1 MLSKMN
7 LVVKISCGFGAVI
20 LLLIVISAVSWR
32 GVSGLADGFS
42 SYRLLA
48 GETNMQSN
56 FSINLQKARFHVLNF
71 LRKQNEDSV
80 KKYNEN
86 SQGMHAVLDTAL
98 KQLTDN
104 PERTR
109 IVETFMDN
117 LTAYDKGFRDIQAAL
132 GERRRIEQQVLS
144 VHGPAMEASFEELLV
159 AFERAGDVH
168 ALQVAGHWL
177 HQLDKA
183 RLQTVLFYNGNSGV
197 SLESVEAEFAQL
209 LSTGNE
215 LKNIVSDSARRSLV
229 DKIVEL
235 AEKYRAGVRQAAQA
249 IETSDEIFNGTL
261 AVLGPRMEADLDA
274 ARAAVSGEQDLV
286 GEMVHSR
293 SSSVVRIVLGVTV
306 IALALALLA
315 SFFLTRSITRPI
327 QDVLHFVD
335 DLAKGDF
342 TKQISV
348 NQSDEIGKMSKALGD
363 TVASLGSMI
372 KEIIS
377 GVTTLTSSSSALT
390 SIAGQLADNAADASQ
405 KSMTVASAT
414 EQMTS
419 NMNSVSAAMEESAG
433 NIGLVATA
441 TEEMSATVGE
451 IAQNAGRAKEISEE
465 AVEQSQKTT
474 QKINDL
480 GGAAAKIGKVTETI
494 TEISEQTNLLAL
506 NATIEAARAGEAGK
520 GFAVVANE
528 IKDLAKQTAMATV
541 DIKQQIEEMQ
551 VTTDGTIVDIEAIGK
566 VIEEINEVITV
577 IATAV
582 QEQTAATNE
591 IADNISQAASGIA
604 EVNEN
609 VAQSSVTINDVSLE
623 IGEINNTST
632 EINSASENVKQS
644 AAGLS
649 ELAGQLDGLVKR
661 FKVN

>member
-1 MLSKMN
+1 MFSKMN
-7 LVVKISCGFGAVI
+7 LAVKISCGFGAVI

-32 GVSGLADGFS
+32 GITGLADGFS

-48 GETNMQSN
+48 GETNLQSD
-56 FSINLQKARFHVLNF
+56 FSINLQKARFHALNF
-71 LRKQNEDSV
+71 LRKQNHDSV
-80 KKYNEN
+80 KKYNEY
-86 SQGMHAVLDTAL
+86 SEGMHAVLSAAL
-98 KQLTDN
+98 KQLVDN
-104 PERTR
+104 PERTKV
-109 IVETFMDN
+109 VETFMAN
-117 LTAYDKGFRDIQAAL
+117 LAAYDKGFKDIQAAVATRKKVEEEVL
-132 GERRRIEQQVLS
+132 GM
-144 VHGPAMEASFEELLV
+144 HGPAMENLLEEVL
-159 AFERAGDVH
+159 AAAEREGEVH
-168 ALQVAGHWL
+168 ILQLAGHCL

-183 RLQTVLFYNGNSGV
+183 RLNTVMFTNGNSGG
-197 SLESVEAEFAQL
+197 SLEAVEAEFGKL
-209 LSTGNE
+209 LSTGRE
-215 LKNIVSDSARRSLV
+215 LKNSVTNSTSRSLLE
-229 DKIVEL
+229 KIVGH
-235 AEKYRAGVRQAAQA
+235 AEKYRAGVRQVAGA
-249 IETSDEIFNGTL
+249 IQTSDDVFNNTL
-261 AVLGPRMEADLDA
+261 AVLGPRMEGDLDA
-274 ARAAVSGEQDLV
+274 VRATVSAEQDLV
-286 GEMVHSR
+286 GEMVHSK
-293 SSSVVRIVLGVTV
+293 SATAIRIVLGVAV
-306 IALALALLA
+306 FALVLALLA
-315 SFFLTRSITRPI
+315 SFFLTRAITRPI
-327 QDVLHFVD
+327 QEVLSFVD

-342 TKQISV
+342 TTKISV
-348 NQSDEIGKMSKALGD
+348 NQNDEIGRMSKALGD

-377 GVTTLTSSSSALT
+377 GVTTLTSSSSDLT
-390 SIAGQLADNAADASQ
+390 SIASQLADNAADASQ

-451 IAQNAGRAKEISEE
+451 IAQNAGRAKDISEE

-480 GGAAAKIGKVTETI
+480 GGAADKIGKVTETI

-551 VTTDGTIVDIEAIGK
+551 ATTDGTIADIETIGK

-591 IADNISQAASGIA
+591 IADNISQAASGIS

-609 VAQSSVTINDVSLE
+609 VAQSSVTINDVSQE
-623 IGEINNTST
+623 ISEINNTST

-661 FKVN
+661 FRVN